1 MKRLTSWA
9 LIVVVLAGL
18 SLATAAAAEPLK
30 IRYSIWVGYGP
41 LFIAKEKGYF
51 KEEGVEVD
59 LVNIEDPKEGFA
71 ALAAGR
77 LHGVVSTVD
86 TMVLYLKTG
95 KEYQYVLALDDSAG
109 GDGIVA
115 RKEIKSVKELKGKKV
130 AVNEGSVSQFF
141 LNVVLKD
148 AGMTQKDVEV
158 VNMKQGDAGAAF
170 VAEKVDAAVTWE
182 PWLTKS
188 KNAPHGHILIDSSKT
203 PGLITDVLI
212 FPRDVIAKR
221 SKEIQGLAHAWS
233 KAVAFYEKNKKEGLE
248 IMSKGLGD
256 WLKDPKVFAE
266 TLEGVKFYDHDGNV
280 KFFGSAQKPGT
291 IYKVV
296 QNALDVW
303 GGFGKLQAKGV
314 TAKDLVNHQF
324 VK

>member
-1 MKRLTSWA
+1 MKRLAIGT
-9 LIVVVLAGL
+9 LVGVVLAGL
-18 SLATAAAAEPLK
+18 LLAQGAAAEPLK

-41 LFIAKEKGYF
+41 LFIAKDKGYF
-51 KEEGVEVD
+51 KEEKVDVD

-115 RKEIKSVKELKGKKV
+115 RKEIKSIKDLKGKKV

-141 LNVVLKD
+141 LNVLLRQN
-148 AGMTQKDVEV
+148 GMSQKDLDV

-188 KNAPHGHILIDSSKT
+188 KNAPHGHILVDSSKT
-203 PGLITDVLI
+203 PGLITDVAI

-221 SKEIQGLAHAWS
+221 GKEIQGMVNAWN
-233 KAVAFYEKNKKEGLE
+233 KAVAYYEKNDKESLE

-266 TLEGVKFYDHDGNV
+266 TLSGVRFYNKEGNA
-280 KFFGSAQKPGT
+280 KFFGTPQKPGD

-296 QNALDVW
+296 NNAIEIW
-303 GGFGKLQAKGV
+303 QSFGKLQPKGV
-314 TAKDLVNHQF
+314 TAKDLVNHSF

>member
-1 MKRLTSWA
+1 MKRLVIGTLVGA
-9 LIVVVLAGL
+9 VMAGL
-18 SLATAAAAEPLK
+18 LVAQAATAEPLK

-51 KEEGVEVD
+51 KEENVDVE

-77 LHGVVSTVD
+77 LHGVVSTID

-115 RKEIKSVKELKGKKV
+115 RKEIKSVKDLKGKKV

-141 LNVVLKD
+141 LNVILKD
-148 AGMTQKDVEV
+148 SGMSQKDVDV

-188 KNAPHGHILIDSSKT
+188 KNAPHGHILVDSSKT
-203 PGLITDVLI
+203 PGLITDVAI
-212 FPRDVIAKR
+212 FPREVIAKR
-221 SKEIQGLAHAWS
+221 GKEIQGLANAWY
-233 KAVAFYEKNKKEGLE
+233 KAVAYYEKNEKESLE

-266 TLEGVKFYDHDGNV
+266 TLSGVKFYNKDGNK
-280 KFFGSAQKPGT
+280 KFFGTAEKPGD
-291 IYKVV
+291 ISKVV
-296 QNALDVW
+296 NNAIEIW
-303 GGFGKLQAKGV
+303 QGFGKLQAKGV
-314 TAKDLVNHQF
+314 TAKDLVNHSF